1 MHAKARNRLDT
12 TQNQQN
18 DLTTMEVKFSIG
30 QVAKMTGSSVPTV
43 RYYDEIGLLSPA
55 EITPGGH
62 RVYTAEEIWRLKL
75 ILTLRYLNFGID
87 EIKRM
92 LAGDIPVDRA
102 IEWQIEA
109 LDIQMRTLASM
120 KSILE
125 QTKQS
130 EDGNDSLSYMH
141 ELIESIYADAL
152 AREKFILE
160 KMFSSVFPEQFPVEW
175 REIFLLGVNV
185 SSLLEGNLS
194 AAQTAALDELEAMFN
209 DPQIVR
215 EMKQDVMSFLEVV
228 HLPKIS
234 VEMWT
239 ARILKNHKQLLKAAE
254 QHATPD
260 SPVVQANIQEYV
272 LLFADV
278 DELPVPQSFFRRFSE
293 WLLSSQT
300 ENLERFRRICLILY
314 PGLQTYMKTNELFYQ
329 GVQWKLQQ
337 LDNE

>member
-1 MHAKARNRLDT
+1 MHAKARNRSDT

-18 DLTTMEVKFSIG
+18 DLTTKEVKFSIG

-55 EITPGGH
+55 EITSGGH
-62 RVYTAEEIWRLKL
+62 RMYTAEEIWRLKL

-92 LAGDIPVDRA
+92 LAGDIPVDMA

-130 EDGNDSLSYMH
+130 KDGHDSLSYMH
-141 ELIESIYADAL
+141 ELIESISADAL
-152 AREKFILE
+152 EREKFILE

-194 AAQTAALDELEAMFN
+194 AAQMAALDELEAMFN

-215 EMKQDVMSFLEVV
+215 EMKHDVMSFLEVV
-228 HLPKIS
+228 HLPTIS

-239 ARILKNHKQLLKAAE
+239 ARLLKNHKQLLKAAE

-278 DELPVPQSFFRRFSE
+278 DELPVTQSFFRPFAER
-293 WLLSSQT
+293 LLLNQS

-314 PGLQTYMKTNELFYQ
+314 PGLQSYMKTNELFYQ
-329 GVQWKLQQ
+329 GLQWKLQQ
-337 LDNE
+337 LDKE

>member
-1 MHAKARNRLDT
+1 
-12 TQNQQN
+12 
-18 DLTTMEVKFSIG
+18 
-30 QVAKMTGSSVPTV
+30 MTGSSVPTV

-62 RVYTAEEIWRLKL
+62 RMYTAEEIWRLKL

-92 LAGDIPVDRA
+92 LAGDIPVDMA

-125 QTKQS
+125 QTRKS
-130 EDGNDSLSYMH
+130 KGDSLSYMH
-141 ELIESIYADAL
+141 ELIESISADAL
-152 AREKFILE
+152 EREKFILE

-185 SSLLEGNLS
+185 SSLLEGKLT
-194 AAQTAALDELEAMFN
+194 AAQTAALDELEDMFN

-215 EMKQDVMSFLEVV
+215 EMKHDAMSFLEVV

-234 VEMWT
+234 VEMWS
-239 ARILKNHKQLLKAAE
+239 ARMLKNHKQLLKAAE

-278 DELPVPQSFFRRFSE
+278 DEHPVSQSFFRRFAE
-293 WLLSSQT
+293 RLLSSQT
-300 ENLERFRRICLILY
+300 ENLERFRRICSILY
-314 PGLQTYMKTNELFYQ
+314 PGLQSYMKSNELFYQ
-329 GVQWKLQQ
+329 GLRWKLQQ
-337 LDNE
+337 LDKK

>member
-1 MHAKARNRLDT
+1 MHAKARNRSDT
-12 TQNQQN
+12 TQNQLN
-18 DLTTMEVKFSIG
+18 DQTTKDAKFSIG

-62 RVYTAEEIWRLKL
+62 RMYTAEEIWRLKL

-92 LAGDIPVDRA
+92 LAGDIPVDMA

-109 LDIQMRTLASM
+109 LDLQMRTLASM

-125 QTKQS
+125 QTKKS
-130 EDGNDSLSYMH
+130 KGDSLSYMH
-141 ELIESIYADAL
+141 ELIESIFADAL
-152 AREKFILE
+152 EREKFILE

-175 REIFLLGVNV
+175 REIVLLGVNV
-185 SSLLEGNLS
+185 SSLLEGKLS
-194 AAQTAALDELEAMFN
+194 AAQTAALDELEDMFN
-209 DPQIVR
+209 DPQIVQ
-215 EMKQDVMSFLEVV
+215 EMKHDVMSFLEVV

-239 ARILKNHKQLLKAAE
+239 ARMLKNHKQLLKAAE

-278 DELPVPQSFFRRFSE
+278 DELPVSQSFFRRFAE
-293 WLLSSQT
+293 RLLSNQS
-300 ENLERFRRICLILY
+300 ENLERFRRICSILY
-314 PGLQTYMKTNELFYQ
+314 PGLQSYMKTNELFYQ
-329 GVQWKLQQ
+329 ALLWKLQQ
-337 LDNE
+337 MDKE

>member
-1 MHAKARNRLDT
+1 MHGKARNRLDT
-12 TQNQQN
+12 TQNQQTER
-18 DLTTMEVKFSIG
+18 TTKDVKFFIG

-62 RVYTAEEIWRLKL
+62 RMYTAEEIWRLKL

-92 LAGDIPVDRA
+92 LAGDIPVDMA

-125 QTKQS
+125 QTKES
-130 EDGNDSLSYMH
+130 KGGSDSLSYMH
-141 ELIESIYADAL
+141 ELIESISTDAL
-152 AREKFILE
+152 EREKFILE
-160 KMFSSVFPEQFPVEW
+160 KMVSSVFPEQFPVEW

-185 SSLLEGNLS
+185 SSLLEGKLS
-194 AAQTAALDELEAMFN
+194 AAQTAALDELEEMFN
-209 DPQIVR
+209 DPQIVQ
-215 EMKQDVMSFLEVV
+215 EMQQDVMSFLEVV
-228 HLPKIS
+228 HLPKIT
-234 VEMWT
+234 VEMWS
-239 ARILKNHKQLLKAAE
+239 ARMLKNLKQLLKAAE
-254 QHATPD
+254 QHAPPD

-278 DELPVPQSFFRRFSE
+278 DELPVSQSFFRRFAE
-293 WLLSSQT
+293 RLLSNQS
-300 ENLERFRRICLILY
+300 ENLERFRRICSILY
-314 PGLQTYMKTNELFYQ
+314 PGLQAYMKTNELFYQ
-329 GVQWKLQQ
+329 GLQWKLQQ
-337 LDNE
+337 LDEE

>member
-1 MHAKARNRLDT
+1 MHAKARNRSDT

-18 DLTTMEVKFSIG
+18 DQTTKDAKFSIG

-62 RVYTAEEIWRLKL
+62 RMYTAEEIWRLKL

-92 LAGDIPVDRA
+92 LAGDIPVDMA

-109 LDIQMRTLASM
+109 LDLQMRTLASM

-125 QTKQS
+125 QTKKS
-130 EDGNDSLSYMH
+130 EGDSLSYMH
-141 ELIESIYADAL
+141 ELIESISEDAL
-152 AREKFILE
+152 EREKFILE

-175 REIFLLGVNV
+175 REIVLLGVNI
-185 SSLLEGNLS
+185 SSLLEGKLS
-194 AAQTAALDELEAMFN
+194 AAQTAALNELEEMFN

-215 EMKQDVMSFLEVV
+215 EMRHDVMSFLEVV

-239 ARILKNHKQLLKAAE
+239 ARMLKNHKQLLKAAE
-254 QHATPD
+254 QYATPD

-278 DELPVPQSFFRRFSE
+278 EELPVSQSFFRRFAE
-293 WLLSSQT
+293 RLLSNQS
-300 ENLERFRRICLILY
+300 ENLERFRRICSILY
-314 PGLQTYMKTNELFYQ
+314 PGLQSYMKTNELFYQ
-329 GVQWKLQQ
+329 ALQWKLQQ
-337 LDNE
+337 MDKE

>member
-1 MHAKARNRLDT
+1 
-12 TQNQQN
+12 
-18 DLTTMEVKFSIG
+18 
-30 QVAKMTGSSVPTV
+30 MTGSSVPTV

-62 RVYTAEEIWRLKL
+62 RMYTAEEIWRLKL

-92 LAGDIPVDRA
+92 LAGDIPVDMA

-125 QTKQS
+125 QTRKS
-130 EDGNDSLSYMH
+130 KGDSLSYMH
-141 ELIESIYADAL
+141 ELIESISADAL
-152 AREKFILE
+152 EREKFILE

-185 SSLLEGNLS
+185 SSLLEGKLT
-194 AAQTAALDELEAMFN
+194 AAQTAALDELEDMFN

-215 EMKQDVMSFLEVV
+215 EMKHDAMSFLEVV

-234 VEMWT
+234 VEMWS
-239 ARILKNHKQLLKAAE
+239 ARMLKNHKQLLKAAE

-278 DELPVPQSFFRRFSE
+278 DEHPVSQSFFRRFAE
-293 WLLSSQT
+293 RLLSSQT
-300 ENLERFRRICLILY
+300 ENLERFRRICSILY
-314 PGLQTYMKTNELFYQ
+314 PGLQSYMKTNELFYQ
-329 GVQWKLQQ
+329 GLRWKLQQ
-337 LDNE
+337 LDKK

>member
-1 MHAKARNRLDT
+1 
-12 TQNQQN
+12 
-18 DLTTMEVKFSIG
+18 
-30 QVAKMTGSSVPTV
+30 MTGSSVPTV

-62 RVYTAEEIWRLKL
+62 RMYTAEEIWRLKL

-92 LAGDIPVDRA
+92 LAGDIPVDMA

-125 QTKQS
+125 QTRKS
-130 EDGNDSLSYMH
+130 KGDSLSYMH
-141 ELIESIYADAL
+141 ELIESISADAL
-152 AREKFILE
+152 EREKFILE

-185 SSLLEGNLS
+185 SSLLEGKLT
-194 AAQTAALDELEAMFN
+194 AAQTAALDELEEMFN

-215 EMKQDVMSFLEVV
+215 EMKHDAMSFLEVV

-234 VEMWT
+234 VEMWS
-239 ARILKNHKQLLKAAE
+239 ARMLKNHKQLLKAAE

-278 DELPVPQSFFRRFSE
+278 DEHPVSQSFFRRFAE
-293 WLLSSQT
+293 RLLSSQT
-300 ENLERFRRICLILY
+300 ENLERFRRICSILY
-314 PGLQTYMKTNELFYQ
+314 PGLQSYMKTNELFYQ
-329 GVQWKLQQ
+329 GLRWKLQQ
-337 LDNE
+337 LDKK